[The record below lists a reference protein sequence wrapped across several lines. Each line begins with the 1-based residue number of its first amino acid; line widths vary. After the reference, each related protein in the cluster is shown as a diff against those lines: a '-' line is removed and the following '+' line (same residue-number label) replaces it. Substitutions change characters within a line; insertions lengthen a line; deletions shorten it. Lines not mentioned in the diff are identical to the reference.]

1 MYAGAPSLEPSLEQA
16 AMILHQPGRWDADSN
31 LTLTTDG
38 QNLNIVIRNNLPIT
52 PDLLTFALP
61 LTLLEV
67 IQEINRIHR
76 YCT

>member
-1 MYAGAPSLEPSLEQA
+1 L
-16 AMILHQPGRWDADSN
+16 DVDSG

-38 QNLNIVIRNNLPIT
+38 QNLNIVIQNNLPIM